1 MRPVA
6 CCVQLG
12 YTQSQG
18 NAFDTYQRAAELLK
32 TPEFST
38 YQQWMPASG
47 TKNETPP
54 QSPSPLAQHLAK
66 LSYLKVKEGEV
77 VRFAPA
83 LDLLARA
90 QLETYT
96 TPKLA
101 ATDFQLLANCK
112 ALAKLAADAEY
123 VYLAEGQGE
132 RSAQVLDQ
140 ALTMG
145 QRIEG
150 SSLLSVLVGIA
161 VQAIAIAPYNRRMA
175 AIPVGVARTLANRTG
190 ELLSDKA
197 FVRAFLKGE
206 RDSLL
211 DLIGTTINSM
221 SQPDQQ
227 DGASKQFR
235 SLDSSSRIEWVNHA
249 TAIIDG
255 SLDQTRQLL
264 EGPESEWMKMSTPEQ
279 IEPFGDKD
287 FDAPKSLKEVE
298 ATLRTASS
306 FAGNR
311 QMIQALLR
319 GRTLMRL
326 LRLHCLVIQYQWE
339 HGTFPPTLAAAGIPA
354 ADQSDPFSG
363 KQFQFVLQ
371 GGSYRLFS
379 LGIPQTGEIE
389 LKYQAPPGG
398 TKMTDPDRP

>member
-1 MRPVA
+1 VSA
-6 CCVQLG
+6 
-12 YTQSQG
+12 
-18 NAFDTYQRAAELLK
+18 
-32 TPEFST
+32 
-38 YQQWMPASG
+38 W
-47 TKNETPP
+47 
-54 QSPSPLAQHLAK
+54 
-66 LSYLKVKEGEV
+66 
-77 VRFAPA
+77 
-83 LDLLARA
+83 
-90 QLETYT
+90 
-96 TPKLA
+96 
-101 ATDFQLLANCK
+101 
-112 ALAKLAADAEY
+112 
-123 VYLAEGQGE
+123 
-132 RSAQVLDQ
+132 SAQVLDQ

-319 GRTLMRL
+319 AALSGDPVPMGTWNLPANARCCGYSCRRSERSLQWQAVPIRASRRL
-326 LRLHCLVIQYQWE
+326 V
-339 HGTFPPTLAAAGIPA
+339 
-354 ADQSDPFSG
+354 
-363 KQFQFVLQ
+363 
-371 GGSYRLFS
+371 
-379 LGIPQTGEIE
+379 
-389 LKYQAPPGG
+389 QAV
-398 TKMTDPDRP
+398 